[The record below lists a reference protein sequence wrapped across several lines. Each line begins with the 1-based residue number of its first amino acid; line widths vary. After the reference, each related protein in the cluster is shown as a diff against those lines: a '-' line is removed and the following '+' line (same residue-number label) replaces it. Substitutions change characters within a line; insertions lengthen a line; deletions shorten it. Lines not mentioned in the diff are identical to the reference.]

1 MSVLAAYRGLLG
13 NRPLVRLFGG
23 EFVSGIGDW
32 LYLVALLIVVY
43 QRSDSPAL
51 LGAVGAARV
60 LPYILLSVPAGIAA
74 DRFDRRL
81 ILMVTDLARG
91 VIMVG
96 LAWLVLVDGP
106 LEAIVALALL
116 ATCFSSFFR
125 PALGALV
132 PSLVENER
140 QLGPANSAWSS
151 LDNLAFIIGP
161 AIGGI
166 LIQVGGLPLAFALNA
181 VSFGVVAFVLWRLPR
196 AVPPAATPAPAEP
209 APARPSP
216 AARSVEARDPTPSIS
231 SFAGRLSGLILVDIV
246 ASFVFGGLGVLTVI
260 VAVDVLGSGEEATGY
275 LNAAIGVGGLV
286 GAVAS
291 GALVLRSRLAV
302 PYLAGAVALGI
313 GLAIL
318 GASSILVLALAGMA
332 VAAFGELVI
341 EVVSATIFQRVV
353 PDALRGRVLGVTQTL
368 GVTAYAAGS
377 FVLPLVAGL
386 TSTASV
392 LIGSGVAVVAAAV
405 AGTALLGRAG
415 SAPVAVDPAAPRF
428 VALSILAGLPP
439 SRLETA
445 AARLVPVDVSAGETI
460 VRQGDRADRFYFIDR
475 GTFAVTEEAGPGEPP
490 RFLRE
495 LGPDGFFGEIGLLTG
510 RPRSATVAATTDGRL
525 LTLEGPAFLELVGP
539 GSALGARFLDLY
551 RGPYQPVSGSA

>member
-132 PSLVENER
+132 PSLVEDER

-161 AIGGI
+161 AIAGI

-181 VSFGVVAFVLWRLPR
+181 VSFGVVAFVLWQLPR
-196 AVPPAATPAPAEP
+196 AAPRPAAEP
-209 APARPSP
+209 APAAVP
-216 AARSVEARDPTPSIS
+216 APTEARDPTPSLS
-231 SFAGRLSGLILVDIV
+231 SFAGRLSGLVLVDIV

-275 LNAAIGVGGLV
+275 LNAAIGVGGLI

-377 FVLPLVAGL
+377 FVLPLVAGIAD
-386 TSTASV
+386 TGPV

-415 SAPVAVDPAAPRF
+415 SAPVAADPEAPRF

-445 AARLVPVDVSAGETI
+445 AARLVPVGVSAGETI

-475 GTFAVTEEAGPGEPP
+475 GSFAVTEEAGSGEPP

-525 LTLEGPAFLELVGP
+525 LALDGAAFLELVGP